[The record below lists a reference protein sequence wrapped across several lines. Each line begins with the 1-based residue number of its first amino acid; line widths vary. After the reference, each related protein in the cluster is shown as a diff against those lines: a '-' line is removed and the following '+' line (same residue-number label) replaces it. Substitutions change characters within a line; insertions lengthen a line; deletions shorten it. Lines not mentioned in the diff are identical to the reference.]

1 VKKIDVAQATGS
13 LSEYAKRARKHPV
26 VVTRRGK
33 PIAAVVPLRAD
44 DWEDF
49 VVSTSPIFQEIIERS
64 RASCKAHGGIP
75 LADIERE
82 FGIKPLKRRATRQH
96 LRKAGRVRV
105 VADPCSRNVGAA
117 CRR

>member
-1 VKKIDVAQATGS
+1 MKKIDVAQATGS

-33 PIAAVVPLRAD
+33 PIAAVIPLRAD

-49 VVSTSPIFQEIIERS
+49 VVGTSPIFQEIIERS
-64 RASCKAHGGIP
+64 RASYKAHGGIP

-82 FGIKPLKRRATRQH
+82 FGIKPLKGRSGARKP
-96 LRKAGRVRV
+96 LRKAGQPSSSSSYTV
-105 VADPCSRNVGAA
+105 VNSPG
-117 CRR
+117 